1 MGAGSSR
8 VEFSVWELMYVGS
21 NLTVLR
27 NASARTPITSTRYR
41 RVSIVERLHLL
52 GSDLASLELSQS
64 ERALHFKPDEH
75 ALRSDLD
82 NLIKRLEHPERS
94 NPRLGHDAVCL
105 RTLIKRVERVLQS
118 EASSRTTFVVQRSRE
133 GEIEKLLQDPIVYF
147 GIPSEGSLKLTPQ
160 GSDDFR
166 EAARCYAVGFTAAS
180 IMFMLRAT
188 EEVLRS
194 YYEQVTA
201 QPASGAWGN
210 LTTILKIPVLRC
222 PSPLTTQLEKL
233 VKKRNDAMHPKAR
246 LPTEWDDE
254 AAKQVL
260 KECRQ
265 VIMMMVEDLKN
276 RRDAHVENEKST

>member
-82 NLIKRLEHPERS
+82 NLIKRLEDPTRPS
-94 NPRLGHDAVCL
+94 SQLGLDAAPL
-105 RTLIKRVERVLQS
+105 RTLIRRVETALQA
-118 EASSRTTFVVQRSRE
+118 EAIARTTFVVQRSRE
-133 GEIEKLLQDPIVYF
+133 GEVERLLRDPAAFF
-147 GIPSEGSLKLTPQ
+147 GISAGGPLELTPQ
-160 GSDDFR
+160 GNDDFR

-180 IMFMLRAT
+180 IMFMFRAT
-188 EEVLRS
+188 EDVLRN
-194 YYEQVTA
+194 YYQRITR
-201 QPASGAWGN
+201 QFASGAWGN
-210 LTTILKIPVLRC
+210 LTTNLKIPVLRC
-222 PSPLTTQLEKL
+222 PSTLLSLLDKL
-233 VKKRNDAMHPKAR
+233 LRKRNEAMHPKTRNPA
-246 LPTEWDDE
+246 EWDE
-254 AAKQVL
+254 GAARQVL
-260 KECRQ
+260 QDCREAIR
-265 VIMMMVEDLKN
+265 IMIEDLES
-276 RRDAHVENEKST
+276 RTS